1 MTFLFNAIVIDY
13 SLAMTS
19 FSSNWQKE
27 NKPTMSEKI
36 KQNIGQQQPL
46 KPRIELAKKKIQAQ
60 NQKLETI
67 LEKLQSKERSLFNQ
81 VVFALQ
87 KHDTQQGKMISNEIS
102 QVRKTTKMISQLKMA
117 LEQIQLRF
125 ESTIDLGEVMVAI
138 GPAMGAVTKVRSGLG
153 GVMPEV
159 DRELGEINGVFS
171 DIMMSAGSLGN
182 PSFAFDAGGEEVDG
196 ILAEAGAVAE
206 QRMSESFPDVPI
218 GSYSSGMRTSAS
230 EHPQ

>member
-1 MTFLFNAIVIDY
+1 MSLAII
-13 SLAMTS
+13 AMTS
-19 FSSNWQKE
+19 FSSNWVKD

-46 KPRIELAKKKIQAQ
+46 KPRIELAKKKVQAQ

-67 LEKLQSKERSLFNQ
+67 LEKLRGKERSLFNQ
-81 VVFALQ
+81 VVSALQ
-87 KHDTQQGKMISNEIS
+87 KHDTQQGKMISNEIA
-102 QVRKTTKMISQLKMA
+102 QVRKTIKMISQLKMA

-125 ESTIDLGEVMVAI
+125 ESTIDLGDVMVAI

-182 PSFAFDAGGEEVDG
+182 TSFAIDASGEEVDG

-206 QRMSESFPDVPI
+206 QRMTDSFPDVPI
-218 GSYSSGMRTSAS
+218 GSYSSNIRTSAG

>member
-1 MTFLFNAIVIDY
+1 
-13 SLAMTS
+13 MTS
-19 FSSNWQKE
+19 FSSNWVKD
-27 NKPTMSEKI
+27 NKPTVSEKI

-46 KPRIELAKKKIQAQ
+46 KPRIELAKKKVQGQ
-60 NQKLETI
+60 NQKLESI
-67 LEKLQSKERSLFNQ
+67 LEKLQGKERSLFNQ
-81 VVFALQ
+81 VVSALQ
-87 KHDTQQGKMISNEIS
+87 KHDTQQGKMISNEIA
-102 QVRKTTKMISQLKMA
+102 QVRRTVKMISQLKMA

-125 ESTIDLGEVMVAI
+125 ESTIDLGDVMVAI

-182 PSFAFDAGGEEVDG
+182 TSFAIDASGEEVDG

-206 QRMSESFPDVPI
+206 QRMTDSFPDVPI
-218 GSYSSGMRTSAS
+218 GSYSSGIRTSAG

>member
-1 MTFLFNAIVIDY
+1 LSLAIV
-13 SLAMTS
+13 AMTS
-19 FSSNWQKE
+19 FSSNWVKD

-46 KPRIELAKKKIQAQ
+46 KPRIELAKKKVQAQ

-67 LEKLQSKERSLFNQ
+67 LEKLRGKERSLFNQ
-81 VVFALQ
+81 VVSALQ
-87 KHDTQQGKMISNEIS
+87 KHDTQQGKMISNEIA
-102 QVRKTTKMISQLKMA
+102 QVRKTIKMISQLKMA

-125 ESTIDLGEVMVAI
+125 ESTIDLGDVMVAI

-182 PSFAFDAGGEEVDG
+182 TSFAIDASGEEVDG

-206 QRMSESFPDVPI
+206 QRMTDSFPDVPI
-218 GSYSSGMRTSAS
+218 GSYSSNIRTSAG

>member
-1 MTFLFNAIVIDY
+1 
-13 SLAMTS
+13 MTS
-19 FSSNWQKE
+19 FSNNWVKE

-46 KPRIELAKKKIQAQ
+46 KPRIELAKNKIQAQ

-67 LEKLQSKERSLFNQ
+67 LEKLRSKERSLFNQ
-81 VVFALQ
+81 VVSALQ
-87 KHDTQQGKMISNEIS
+87 KHDTQQGKMISNEIA
-102 QVRKTTKMISQLKMA
+102 QVRKTIKMISQLKIA

-125 ESTIDLGEVMVAI
+125 ESTIDLGDVMVAI

-159 DRELGEINGVFS
+159 DRELGEINGVFG

-182 PSFAFDAGGEEVDG
+182 TSFAFDATGEEVDS

-206 QRMSESFPDVPI
+206 QRMNESFPDVPI
-218 GSYSSGMRTSAS
+218 GSYSSSMRTSAG

>member
-1 MTFLFNAIVIDY
+1 
-13 SLAMTS
+13 MTS
-19 FSSNWQKE
+19 FSNNWVKE

-46 KPRIELAKKKIQAQ
+46 KLRIELAKKKIQAQ

-67 LEKLQSKERSLFNQ
+67 LEKLQSKERSLFNH
-81 VVFALQ
+81 VVSALQ

-102 QVRKTTKMISQLKMA
+102 QVRKTIKMISQLKIA

-125 ESTIDLGEVMVAI
+125 ESTIDLGDVMVAI

-159 DRELGEINGVFS
+159 DRELGEINGVFG

-182 PSFAFDAGGEEVDG
+182 TSFGFDASGEEVDS

-206 QRMSESFPDVPI
+206 QRMNESFPDVPI
-218 GSYSSGMRTSAS
+218 GSYSSSMRTSAG

>member
-1 MTFLFNAIVIDY
+1 MSLAII
-13 SLAMTS
+13 AMTS
-19 FSSNWQKE
+19 FSSNWVKD

-46 KPRIELAKKKIQAQ
+46 KPRIELAKKKVQAQ

-67 LEKLQSKERSLFNQ
+67 LEKLRGKERSLFNQ
-81 VVFALQ
+81 VVSALQ
-87 KHDTQQGKMISNEIS
+87 KHDTQQGKMISNEIA
-102 QVRKTTKMISQLKMA
+102 QVRKTIKMISQLKMA

-125 ESTIDLGEVMVAI
+125 ESSIDLGDVMVAI

-182 PSFAFDAGGEEVDG
+182 TSFAIDASGEEVDG

-206 QRMSESFPDVPI
+206 QRMTDSFPDVPI
-218 GSYSSGMRTSAS
+218 GSYSSNIRTSAG